1 MWDRPR
7 RRCGCPAAPTDSPV
21 IVPGP
26 NSTNDREVV
35 VMSETMEQACGR
47 AWARR
52 LPLLFMMLSMAGCAS
67 MSQDVDLYYRQMA
80 YNYKEAQER
89 AKKQA
94 VSLERQS
101 SVMAATGETNKLH
114 RTQKEIER
122 IKAWEAKCAKE
133 EKRFEKAAE
142 WTEEHFHL
150 EKPAIAGK
158 STGIRPEDEGV
169 SLQPSEIKN
178 R

>member
-7 RRCGCPAAPTDSPV
+7 RRCGCPAAATGSTV
-21 IVPGP
+21 IVPRP

-35 VMSETMEQACGR
+35 VMSETMEPARAR

-80 YNYKEAQER
+80 YNYKEAQE
-89 AKKQA
+89 KGKMQA

-101 SVMAATGETNKLH
+101 SVLAATGETNKLH
-114 RTQKEIER
+114 RTQREIER
-122 IKAWEAKCAKE
+122 IKAWEAKCAKQ

-158 STGIRPEDEGV
+158 PTGLRPEDEGV
-169 SLQPSEIKN
+169 SLQPSETKN
-178 R
+178 P